1 MALSELDK
9 MCAIELKSLRKKN
22 KLSQDKMFEDLGLE
36 SQQQYSDLENG
47 KKHFTDSIILKIC
60 NLFNIS
66 LLNFI
71 NVNEPDSN
79 LSLFLND
86 DDYDIIENSEDNEI
100 KIALYR
106 KLLIESKIEN
116 TELKLMLL
124 HKDFDFKKIKENKVH
139 VII

>member
-9 MCAIELKSLRKKN
+9 MCAIELKSLRKNN

-86 DDYDIIENSEDNEI
+86 DDYDIIENSDDNEI

>member
-1 MALSELDK
+1 MNQIYFKIYLLLNLLVNMALTELDK
-9 MCAIELKSLRKKN
+9 MCAIELKSLRKNN
-22 KLSQDKMFEDLGLE
+22 KLSQDKMFEHLGLE

-66 LLNFI
+66 ILNFI
-71 NVNEPDSN
+71 NVNEPESN

-86 DDYDIIENSEDNEI
+86 EDYNIIENSDDNEI

-106 KLLIESKIEN
+106 KLLIESN
-116 TELKLMLL
+116 SVR
-124 HKDFDFKKIKENKVH
+124 DN
-139 VII
+139 